1 MLTPPKLYE
10 FKGELRYSIY
20 IFLALLLFRLFIS
33 YHSYQEFI
41 SKPFYF
47 TDATVIDSYTKHK
60 NNYSY
65 TVLKLLSDDGLH
77 FFTTTH
83 SKRDFKDTKVRLQI
97 FPNDSIS
104 FGEYMSSFY
113 VKSKLKSTKTLPPT
127 SQKTIANYITS
138 QHTNSNMASFFSA
151 IFLATPLDKSI
162 REQISKLGVSHLVAL
177 SGLHLGLLWAFMYA
191 VLLYPY
197 RFLQQRFFAYR
208 YDMFDLGLIA
218 LIFLGYYVYMVGYP
232 PSLLRAYGMLFFGWG
247 VLVMGLELVSFEFL
261 LTVVMVLLVVLPSLL
276 FSIGF
281 WLSVMGVFYIFLIL
295 SYTKEYDK
303 KIVAFVMLPI
313 GIYLLMQP
321 IAHTIFGVTTLYQL
335 ASPLL
340 SILFTPFY
348 IISIFLHFIGVGGVF
363 DNLLSNLLSLDIT
376 SVDITTPKWLII
388 PYLLLSYKAI
398 KDRKY
403 FYALLVVAILYSLVS
418 VVLFYRYA

>member
-1 MLTPPKLYE
+1 MITPPRLYA
-10 FKGELRYSIY
+10 FKNQLKYSIY
-20 IFLALLLFRLFIS
+20 IFLAFLMLRLLIS
-33 YHSYQEFI
+33 YNSYQEFI

-47 TDATVIDSYTKHK
+47 IDATVIDSYTKHK
-60 NNYSY
+60 DSYSY
-65 TVLKLLSDDGLH
+65 TVLKLRSDDGLR

-83 SKRDFKDTKVRLQI
+83 SQRDFKDTKVRLQI

-113 VKSKLKSTKTLPPT
+113 VKSKLKSTKALSPTLKQKI
-127 SQKTIANYITS
+127 SQYIS
-138 QHTNSNMASFFSA
+138 NQHTSSSIASFFSA
-151 IFLATPLDKSI
+151 IFLATPLDKTI

-208 YDMFDLGLIA
+208 YDMFDLGFIA

-261 LTVVMVLLVVLPSLL
+261 LTVVMVLLLVLPSLL

-281 WLSVMGVFYIFLIL
+281 WLSVIGVFYIFLIL
-295 SYTKEYDK
+295 GYTKEYDK

-321 IAHTIFGVTTLYQL
+321 IAHAIFGTTTFYQL

-348 IISIFLHFIGVGGVF
+348 IISIFLHLIGVGGVF
-363 DNLLSNLLSLDIT
+363 DNLLSKLLSLKIT
-376 SVDITTPKWLII
+376 SVDITIPKWFIV
-388 PYLLLSYKAI
+388 PYLILSYKAI
-398 KDRKY
+398 KNKMA
-403 FYALLVVAILYSLVS
+403 FYILLIIVLLYSGLIS
-418 VVLFYRYA
+418 LR